1 MNKFKNIKNF
11 IFDCDGVLYQDLDA
25 VFGQVSKRMT
35 KYISE
40 KLNLDLKKAKE
51 LQTNY
56 FHKYNTSLNGLMIH
70 HKVEPEEFL
79 EYVHDINLDF
89 MQKDLVLREELIKLD
104 ARKFVFTN
112 GSNDHVKNII
122 KHLGIDGLFDG
133 IFDIKDCNLIPKPSL
148 EPYEKL
154 VKKFVL
160 TYTRLS
166 KISASCFL
174 HSNNITSNLIS
185 FKSHRLI
192 IFVKISFSIS
202 VCPHVI
208 TNICTY
214 WNVFKFIRLSCFYIG
229 VLNNSI

>member
-11 IFDCDGVLYQDLDA
+11 IFDCDGVLYQDLEA

-70 HKVEPEEFL
+70 HKVKPEEFL

-89 MQKDLVLREELIKLD
+89 MKKDLVLREELIKLD

-112 GSNDHVKNII
+112 GSNDHVKNVI
-122 KHLGIDGLFDG
+122 KHVGIDGLFDG
-133 IFDIKDCNLIPKPSL
+133 IFDIKDCNLIPKPSI
-148 EPYEKL
+148 EPYKKL
-154 VKKFVL
+154 VKKFGIIPEE
-160 TYTRLS
+160 TIFIEDIA
-166 KISASCFL
+166 KIW
-174 HSNNITSNLIS
+174 NLQ
-185 FKSHRLI
+185 K
-192 IFVKISFSIS
+192 
-202 VCPHVI
+202 
-208 TNICTY
+208 N
-214 WNVFKFIRLSCFYIG
+214 
-229 VLNNSI
+229 

>member
-70 HKVEPEEFL
+70 HKVKPEEFL

-89 MQKDLVLREELIKLD
+89 MEKDLVLREELIKLD

-112 GSNDHVKNII
+112 GSNDHVKNVI
-122 KHLGIDGLFDG
+122 KHVGIDDLFDG
-133 IFDIKDCNLIPKPSL
+133 IFDITDCNLVPKPSL
-148 EPYEKL
+148 EPYKKL
-154 VKKFVL
+154 VKKFDDKNNTLILSEML
-160 TYTRLS
+160 TYTARNFHLAYQIGYCECQ
-166 KISASCFL
+166 KI
-174 HSNNITSNLIS
+174 IEQI
-185 FKSHRLI
+185 K
-192 IFVKISFSIS
+192 
-202 VCPHVI
+202 
-208 TNICTY
+208 
-214 WNVFKFIRLSCFYIG
+214 
-229 VLNNSI
+229 